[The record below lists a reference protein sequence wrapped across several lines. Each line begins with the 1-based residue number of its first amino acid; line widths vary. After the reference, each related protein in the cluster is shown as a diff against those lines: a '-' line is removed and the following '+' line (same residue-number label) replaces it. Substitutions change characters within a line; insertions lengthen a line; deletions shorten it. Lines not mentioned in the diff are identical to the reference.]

1 MEGAA
6 AAFFGGVAN
15 VSVDEAVLERSE
27 RVGVM
32 PATFMWDD
40 VGAWDAVGRTRQQDA
55 QNNVAVGPVHL
66 VDANNCIA
74 WSDQG
79 PVVLYGT
86 EDLVVVRANDITFVA
101 ARDRTPELKR
111 LLEQL
116 PPELREPKS

>member
-1 MEGAA
+1 MVVQALAA
-6 AAFFGGVAN
+6 G
-15 VSVDEAVLERSE
+15 LERSD

-40 VGAWDAVGRTRQQDA
+40 VGAWDAVGRTRPQDA
-55 QNNVAVGPVHL
+55 DRNVTVGNVHL
-66 VDANNCIA
+66 VDAHDCIA

-101 ARDRTPELKR
+101 PRDRTPELKH

-116 PPELREPKS
+116 PPGLREPGS